1 MVERNTRP
9 DGGGT
14 GHLLIDS
21 FGSGTVSPSLARL
34 LAHSLTRSL
43 VRCFFSASW
52 RLEVCH

>member
-1 MVERNTRP
+1 VVERNTRP